1 MRFRKRERSIRFEDV
16 LGIQLLKDFDDHSEG
31 RYMNYELNLVL
42 KNPNG
47 ERIMLMKNAKEGA
60 VFDAA
65 RELSEFL
72 RCRLFDHRD
81 KAASS

>member
-1 MRFRKRERSIRFEDV
+1 
-16 LGIQLLKDFDDHSEG
+16 
-31 RYMNYELNLVL
+31 MNYELNLVL